1 MAAYSIKTMLKRV
14 ARIAVPLLIIFALF
28 RLLSPS
34 LQSDV
39 SFSQAIYGSADVP
52 SGLRNVASSKEP
64 LAQAEVLHS
73 NGKLLRLTLSRDD
86 KYRLWL
92 PLKAISPVLV
102 NATLLHEDKWF
113 RFHPGVSP
121 TSLVR
126 AIWHTYIRK
135 DRKIGGSTIT
145 MQLAR
150 IKYDINS
157 RTIAG
162 KTSQILAA
170 FWLELLHSKNEIL
183 EAYLN
188 LVPYGLNIE
197 GAGAASLIYFHKNAD
212 KLTLSDAL
220 TLSVIPQSPARRIS
234 EAQSRQDDPPQSPFS
249 KGGISYLE
257 ESSPPLAKGGEGGFE
272 RKLSGK
278 ALQIARAALF
288 AKWVG
293 KYPNDK
299 DQKSVVDMPITLK
312 RPSDLPFLAPHF
324 ANEVRELDPFDPV
337 LHTTLDLRLQ
347 KLIDRHVKSYVE
359 ANRQKGINNAV
370 VLLADHRTLE
380 VKALIGS
387 ADFFDR
393 KIDGQVNGA
402 RAKRSPGSALKPFI
416 YGLGIDQGL
425 IHPMT
430 MLKDAPMSFGAYNP
444 ENFDGEFSGPIK
456 AKDALVKSR
465 NVPAVDIASRLT
477 SPGLH
482 GFLLKAG
489 ITRMREESFYGMS
502 LALGSAEVSI
512 EELVQLYAMLAN
524 GGVLKPLKYLK
535 FKKEE
540 EGSRLLSKEASYLL
554 LDILSANP
562 NPLQGFRADW
572 IRDHLAVSWK
582 TGTSFGFRD
591 AWSVGIV
598 GPYVLAVWIGNFDGE
613 GNPAFIG
620 REAAAPLFFEII
632 DSLKS
637 QDTGINEYPGKGLSD
652 LNLTKVEVCSLSGGL
667 PGPDCNQRVSTWF
680 IPGRSPIAKCD
691 VHRRISINSR
701 TGLRACSDGAT
712 GTRSEVYEFW
722 PSDLLAI
729 FRQAGIPR
737 RVPPPYESGCG
748 MDVTASRGAG
758 PRITSPRGEVV
769 YSLRMSNLKE
779 ERIPLT
785 AITDA
790 DTRIVRWFVNE
801 EYLGESAGGKPYFWQ
816 PKPGRFMVRAVDD
829 LGRTSFREVRTQ
841 LVE

>member
-1 MAAYSIKTMLKRV
+1 MKRT
-14 ARIAVPLLIIFALF
+14 ARILLFFASILALI

-39 SFSQAIYGSADVP
+39 SFSQAIYDRS
-52 SGLRNVASSKEP
+52 
-64 LAQAEVLHS
+64 
-73 NGKLLRLTLSRDD
+73 GKLLRLTLSRDD

-92 PLKAISPVLV
+92 PLKAMSPVLV

-126 AIWHTYIRK
+126 AVWHTYIKK

-157 RTIAG
+157 RTISG
-162 KTSQILAA
+162 KTTQILAA
-170 FWLELLHSKNEIL
+170 LWLELLHSKNEIL

-220 TLSVIPQSPARRIS
+220 TLSVIPQSPAKRMGRVTEGIP
-234 EAQSRQDDPPQSPFS
+234 AKQS
-249 KGGISYLE
+249 LE
-257 ESSPPLAKGGEGGFE
+257 QA
-272 RKLSGK
+272 RKV
-278 ALQIARAALF
+278 LF
-288 AKWVG
+288 AKWAE
-293 KYPNDK
+293 KYPKDN
-299 DQKSVVDMPITLK
+299 DQKSIVDLPIILK

-337 LHTTLDLRLQ
+337 LHTTLDLRIQ
-347 KLIDRHVKSYVE
+347 RLIERHVKSYVE

-380 VKALIGS
+380 VRSLIGS
-387 ADFFDR
+387 ADFYDPR
-393 KIDGQVNGA
+393 IDGQVNGA

-425 IHPMT
+425 IHPLT
-430 MLKDAPMSFGAYNP
+430 MLKDSPISFGAYNP

-465 NVPAVDIASRLT
+465 NVPAVDIASRLAP
-477 SPGLH
+477 PGLH

-489 ITRMREESFYGMS
+489 ITRMRDESFYGMS
-502 LALGSAEVSI
+502 LALGSAEVSV

-524 GGVLKPLKYLK
+524 GGVLKPLKY
-535 FKKEE
+535 FVSKESVNKTSRRHSGLYKPAPA
-540 EGSRLLSKEASYLL
+540 GSKPGESKGVPQMTLDSRLRGNDEQGDMRLLSKEASFLL

-562 NPLQGFRADW
+562 NPLQGFRTDW
-572 IRDHLAVSWK
+572 IRDHLTVSWK

-591 AWSVGIV
+591 AWSVGIA
-598 GPYVLAVWIGNFDGE
+598 GPYVLGVWIGNFDGE
-613 GNPAFIG
+613 GNPVFIG

-632 DSLKS
+632 DSLRS
-637 QDTGINEYPGKGLSD
+637 QDAGINEYSGKGLSD
-652 LNLTKVEVCSLSGGL
+652 LNLAKVEVCALSGGL

-680 IPGRSPIAKCD
+680 IPGKSPIAKCD
-691 VHRRISINSR
+691 VHRRIFVNSR

-737 RVPPPYESGCG
+737 RVPPPYEPGCG

-758 PRITSPRGEVV
+758 PRITSPREEVV
-769 YSLRMSNLKE
+769 YSLRISDLNE

-801 EYLGESAGGKPYFWQ
+801 EYLGESASGKPYFWQ
-816 PKPGRFMVRAVDD
+816 PKPGKFVVRAVDD
-829 LGRTSFREVRTQ
+829 LGRASFREVRTQ

>member
-1 MAAYSIKTMLKRV
+1 MKKLREFIQNHFVNRTAFIVILVLSI
-14 ARIAVPLLIIFALF
+14 FLF
-28 RLLSPS
+28 LRLLSPS
-34 LQSDV
+34 LKSDV
-39 SFSQAIYGSADVP
+39 SFSQAIYDRS
-52 SGLRNVASSKEP
+52 
-64 LAQAEVLHS
+64 
-73 NGKLLRLTLSRDD
+73 GKLIRLTLSRDE

-92 PLKAISPVLV
+92 PLKSISPALV

-126 AIWHTYIRK
+126 AIWHTYIK
-135 DRKIGGSTIT
+135 NDRKIGGSTIT

-157 RTIAG
+157 RTIFG
-162 KTSQILAA
+162 KTTQILAA
-170 FWLELLHSKNEIL
+170 FWLELLHSKNDIL

-197 GAGAASLIYFHKNAD
+197 GAGAASIIYFHKNAD
-212 KLTLSDAL
+212 KLTLTDAL
-220 TLSVIPQSPARRIS
+220 TLSVIPQSPAKRMGSRGAEGIP
-234 EAQSRQDDPPQSPFS
+234 ANQS
-249 KGGISYLE
+249 LE
-257 ESSPPLAKGGEGGFE
+257 LA
-272 RKLSGK
+272 RKV
-278 ALQIARAALF
+278 LF
-288 AKWVG
+288 AKWIS
-293 KYPNDK
+293 KNPKDN
-299 DQKSVVDMPITLK
+299 DQKSFIDLPIMLN
-312 RPSDLPFLAPHF
+312 RPLDLPFLAPHF

-347 KLIDRHVKSYVE
+347 KLIERHVKSYVE

-370 VLLADHRTLE
+370 VLLVDHRTLE
-380 VKALIGS
+380 VKSMIGS
-387 ADFFDR
+387 ADFFDQ

-416 YGLGIDQGL
+416 YGLGMDQGL
-425 IHPMT
+425 IHPLT
-430 MLKDAPMSFGAYNP
+430 MLKDAPMSFGSYNP
-444 ENFDGEFSGPIK
+444 ENFDNEFAGPIK

-465 NVPAVDIASRLT
+465 NVPAVEIASRLAP
-477 SPGLH
+477 PGLH

-502 LALGSAEVSI
+502 LALGSAEVSM
-512 EELVQLYAMLAN
+512 EELVQLYAMFAN
-524 GGVLKPLKYLK
+524 NGVLKPLRFLK
-535 FKKEE
+535 SQKNE
-540 EGSRLLSKEASYLL
+540 EGTRLLSKESSYLI

-572 IRDHLAVSWK
+572 IRDHLPVSWK

-598 GPYVLAVWIGNFDGE
+598 GHYVLAVWIGNFDGE

-637 QDTGINEYPGKGLSD
+637 EDRAINDSSGKGLAD

-667 PGPDCNQRVSTWF
+667 PGPDCKQRASTWF
-680 IPGRSPIAKCD
+680 IPGKSPIAKCD

-701 TGLRACSDGAT
+701 TGLRACIDNGP

-722 PSDLLAI
+722 QSDLIAI

-737 RVPPPYESGCG
+737 HEPPPYEPGCR
-748 MDVTASRGAG
+748 MEEVSSRGSG
-758 PRITSPRGEVV
+758 PQITSPREGVV
-769 YSLRMSNLKE
+769 YSLRAGSLKD
-779 ERIPLT
+779 ERVPFT
-785 AITDA
+785 AVTDA
-790 DTRIVRWFVNE
+790 DTKTIHWFVSE
-801 EYLGESAGGKPYFWQ
+801 EYLGSSASGKTFFWT
-816 PKPGRFMVRAVDD
+816 PKTGKFVVRAVDD
-829 LGRTSFREVRTQ
+829 HGRSAVREVVARI
-841 LVE
+841 VE

>member
-1 MAAYSIKTMLKRV
+1 MKQTIRILLFLAAILILL
-14 ARIAVPLLIIFALF
+14 RI
-28 RLLSPS
+28 LSPS

-39 SFSQAIYGSADVP
+39 SFSQAIYDRS
-52 SGLRNVASSKEP
+52 
-64 LAQAEVLHS
+64 
-73 NGKLLRLTLSRDD
+73 GKLLRLTLSRDD

-92 PLKAISPVLV
+92 PLKSISPVLV

-121 TSLVR
+121 KSLVR
-126 AIWHTYIRK
+126 AIWHTYVKK

-157 RTIAG
+157 RTISG

-170 FWLELLHSKNEIL
+170 FWLELLYSKNEIL

-188 LVPYGLNIE
+188 LVSYGLNIE
-197 GAGAASLIYFHKNAD
+197 GAGAASLVYFHKNAD

-220 TLSVIPQSPARRIS
+220 ALSVIPQSPAKRMGRVTEGIP
-234 EAQSRQDDPPQSPFS
+234 ANQS
-249 KGGISYLE
+249 LE
-257 ESSPPLAKGGEGGFE
+257 QA
-272 RKLSGK
+272 RKV
-278 ALQIARAALF
+278 LF
-288 AKWVG
+288 AKWIG
-293 KYPNDK
+293 KYPKDQ
-299 DQKSVVDMPITLK
+299 DQKSIVDQRIILK

-337 LHTTLDLRLQ
+337 LNTTLDLRLQ
-347 KLIDRHVKSYVE
+347 RLIERHIKSYVE
-359 ANRQKGINNAV
+359 ANRQKGIKNAV

-380 VKALIGS
+380 VKSLIGS
-387 ADFFDR
+387 ADFFDQ

-465 NVPAVDIASRLT
+465 NVPAVDIASRLAP
-477 SPGLH
+477 PGLH
-482 GFLLKAG
+482 GLLLKAG
-489 ITRMREESFYGMS
+489 ITRMRDESFYGMS
-502 LALGSAEVSI
+502 LALGSAEVSV
-512 EELVQLYAMLAN
+512 EELAQLYAMLAN
-524 GGVLKPLKYLK
+524 GGVLKPLKFLK
-535 FKKEE
+535 HQKEE
-540 EGSRLLSKEASYLL
+540 TGTRLLSKEASYLV
-554 LDILSANP
+554 LDILSNNP
-562 NPLQGFRADW
+562 NPLQGFRTDW
-572 IRDHLAVSWK
+572 IRDHLSVSWK

-598 GPYVLAVWIGNFDGE
+598 GPYVLAVWIGNFDGD

-637 QDTGINEYPGKGLSD
+637 QAPEINEYSGKGLGD
-652 LNLTKVEVCSLSGGL
+652 LNLTKVEVCAVSGGL
-667 PGPDCNQRVSTWF
+667 PGPECDQRVPTWF
-680 IPGRSPIAKCD
+680 VPGRSPIAKCD
-691 VHRRISINSR
+691 VHRRIFVNSA
-701 TGLRACSDGAT
+701 TGLRACSDGAR
-712 GTRSEVYEFW
+712 GTRPEVYEFW

-729 FRQAGIPR
+729 FQQAGIPR
-737 RVPPPYESGCG
+737 RVPPPYESGCR
-748 MDVTASRGAG
+748 MDDTASRGAG
-758 PRITSPRGEVV
+758 PRITSPREEVV
-769 YSLRMSNLKE
+769 YSLRMSDLNK

-785 AITDA
+785 AVTDA
-790 DTRIVRWFVNE
+790 DSRVVRWFMNE
-801 EYLGESAGGKPYFWQ
+801 EYLGASASGKPYFWR
-816 PKPGRFMVRAVDD
+816 PKAGTFVVRAVDD

>member
-1 MAAYSIKTMLKRV
+1 MRLLDYIGNLFTKRV
-14 ARIAVPLLIIFALF
+14 SRVAIVIVVLLSLL

-34 LQSDV
+34 LQSKV
-39 SFSQAIYGSADVP
+39 SFSQAIYDRS
-52 SGLRNVASSKEP
+52 
-64 LAQAEVLHS
+64 
-73 NGKLLRLTLSRDD
+73 GKLLRLTLSRDD

-102 NATLLHEDKWF
+102 NATLLHEDKGF

-126 AIWHTYIRK
+126 AIWHTYIKK

-157 RTIAG
+157 RTISG

-170 FWLELLHSKNEIL
+170 FWLELLYSKNDIL

-188 LVPYGLNIE
+188 LVPYGLNVE
-197 GAGAASLIYFHKNAD
+197 GAGAASLVYFHKNAD

-220 TLSVIPQSPARRIS
+220 TLSVIPQSPAKRMGRVP
-234 EAQSRQDDPPQSPFS
+234 EGMPAHQS
-249 KGGISYLE
+249 LE
-257 ESSPPLAKGGEGGFE
+257 QA
-272 RKLSGK
+272 RKVLY
-278 ALQIARAALF
+278 
-288 AKWVG
+288 AKWIG
-293 KYPNDK
+293 KNPK
-299 DQKSVVDMPITLK
+299 DTEQKSIVDQPITLK

-337 LHTTLDLRLQ
+337 LHTTLDLKLQ
-347 KLIDRHVKSYVE
+347 KLIERHIKSYVE

-370 VLLADHRTLE
+370 VLLIDHRTLE
-380 VKALIGS
+380 VKSLSGS
-387 ADFFDR
+387 ADFFDQ
-393 KIDGQVNGA
+393 KIEGQVNGA
-402 RAKRSPGSALKPFI
+402 RARRSPGSALKPFI

-430 MLKDAPMSFGAYNP
+430 MLIDAPMSFGAYNP
-444 ENFDGEFSGPIK
+444 ENFDSEFSGPIK

-465 NVPAVDIASRLT
+465 NVPAVDIASRLAP
-477 SPGLH
+477 PGLH

-489 ITRMREESFYGMS
+489 ITRMRDESFYGMS
-502 LALGSAEVSI
+502 LALGSAEVSV
-512 EELVQLYAMLAN
+512 EELVKLYAMLAN
-524 GGVLKPLKYLK
+524 GGVQRPLKFLK
-535 FKKEE
+535 SQKEE
-540 EGSRLLSKEASYLL
+540 DGPRLLTREASYLL
-554 LDILSANP
+554 LDILADNP
-562 NPLQGFRADW
+562 NPLRGFRTDW
-572 IRDHLAVSWK
+572 IRDHLDVSWK

-637 QDTGINEYPGKGLSD
+637 QDPGINEYSGKGLAD

-667 PGPDCNQRVSTWF
+667 PGPDCNQRASTWF
-680 IPGRSPIAKCD
+680 IPGKSPIVKCD
-691 VHRRISINSR
+691 VHRRIFVNSR
-701 TGLRACSDGAT
+701 TGLRSCSDGAR

-722 PSDLLAI
+722 SSDLLAI

-737 RVPPPYESGCG
+737 RVPPSYEPGCK
-748 MDVTASRGAG
+748 MDETASRGVG
-758 PRITSPRGEVV
+758 PRITSPRDEVV
-769 YSLRMSNLKE
+769 YSLRIADLNE

-785 AITDA
+785 AVTDA
-790 DTRIVRWFVNE
+790 DSRIVRWFINE
-801 EYLGESAGGKPYFWQ
+801 EYLGESVSGQPYFW
-816 PKPGRFMVRAVDD
+816 KPGAGKFVVRVVDD
-829 LGRTSFREVRTQ
+829 LGRTSYREVRTQ